1 LSDQQP
7 PAGEA
12 KSEEKVAEPEEKKE
26 EPKAEEKSK
35 NENPKS
41 DGAEPSEKV
50 KEKECPENLRPWIDD
65 CIRRLETILQNP
77 NIFVTHIMHMNEVI
91 SILQAITPI
100 IMDEGSLAECDAPC
114 KVVGDIHGQF
124 IHMHMLFDLIGRVPQ
139 ERMMLPG
146 DYVDRGPHSVEVVL
160 YLYCLKIRHPSR
172 IFLLRGNHETPA
184 VNKIYGFYAELINK
198 FGYPGIGLWYDFQSV
213 FNRIPLAGL
222 IGKKVLCM
230 HGGLSPELANLDTI
244 RSIVRPCEPL
254 DKGLLID
261 LLWSDPTNKGEGWFH
276 SIRGISYMFGKAI
289 VAQFCERTGV
299 DLIIRAHQVV
309 QDGYEFMGGRK
320 LITVFSAPNYCNQFS
335 NAAAVV
341 CIDAELKVS
350 FQQMSVPLAAGS
362 RAKPAPVIA
371 ADPNEP
377 KVEPALKKD
386 YNNNTLTTPG
396 AAAPAAAAPA
406 AA

>member
-1 LSDQQP
+1 
-7 PAGEA
+7 
-12 KSEEKVAEPEEKKE
+12 KKEEKKE
-26 EPKAEEKSK
+26 DGTKPPPTDQDKSK
-35 NENPKS
+35 MDGNTKS
-41 DGAEPSEKV
+41 DGVEPSEKV
-50 KEKECPENLRPWIDD
+50 KERECPENLRVWVDD
-65 CIRRLETILQNP
+65 CIRRLETILLNP
-77 NIFVTHIMHMNEVI
+77 NTFVTHLMHMNEVI
-91 SILQAITPI
+91 AILQAITPI
-100 IMDEGSLAECDAPC
+100 IMEEGSLAETGAPC

-124 IHMHMLFDLIGRVPQ
+124 VHMHMLFDLIGRVPQ
-139 ERMMLPG
+139 ERMMFLG
-146 DYVDRGPHSVEVVL
+146 DYVDRGPHSTEVVI
-160 YLYCLKIRHPSR
+160 YLFCLKIRYPSR
-172 IFLLRGNHETPA
+172 IVLLRGNHETPA
-184 VNKIYGFYAELINK
+184 VNKIYGFYPELITK

-213 FNRIPLAGL
+213 FNRLPLAGL
-222 IGKKVLCM
+222 ISKKVLCM
-230 HGGLSPELANLDTI
+230 HGGLSPELASLDTI

-276 SIRGISYMFGKAI
+276 SIRGISYMFGKA
-289 VAQFCERTGV
+289 VVQQFCEKTGV

-350 FQQMSVPLAAGS
+350 FQQMMMPLPAGS

-386 YNNNTLTTPG
+386 YNNNTLTSPG
-396 AAAPAAAAPA
+396 GSVAAASPVAAAASTTPA
-406 AA
+406 